1 MLKPVNA
8 FPLFNVL
15 WVFLIIIFF
24 KHLSFIMC
32 GKVFEALLAE
42 LVPAAAIFFLISK
55 KNSNVGSSIYLE
67 KI

>member
-1 MLKPVNA
+1 
-8 FPLFNVL
+8 
-15 WVFLIIIFF
+15 
-24 KHLSFIMC
+24 MC